1 MASTEWTG
9 TTYSKTATTGRTPPK
24 TLPDN
29 TTFFISQTTQPPVSQ
44 EPELKRRATRP
55 RTLKEKH
62 HALLALLLS
71 VFIIVDIQVPL
82 EVANL
87 VDTIVGKTVVILVI
101 FSLLTYNK
109 FVGILGII
117 AGYMLVMRSMNTT
130 GYKNMAYLES
140 EKSKANKIAF

>member
-1 MASTEWTG
+1 MD
-9 TTYSKTATTGRTPPK
+9 K
-24 TLPDN
+24 L
-29 TTFFISQTTQPPVSQ
+29 
-44 EPELKRRATRP
+44 LKK
-55 RTLKEKH
+55 LMKEKH

-87 VDTIVGKTVVILVI
+87 VDTIVGKTVVILVV

-130 GYKNMAYLES
+130 GHKNVAYLES
-140 EKSKANKIAF
+140 EKSKANKMMFFNKKHETTVEEEVINNILPMVSDENIKKYDFKPVQGDLHDAEKL